1 MALASKWFPLL
12 STSIAL
18 LILSAGSG
26 CRPALVE
33 VEGQVM
39 MNGQPLPQ
47 AQIHTHPSNDRWPG
61 ASGMSDDQ
69 GHFRLTTFIDNGFQ
83 SGAFVGDHQ
92 VTVVV
97 EEPGLGGFGVTVL
110 SPEKYASPNS
120 SEITLTVT
128 SGQPVRAWKI
138 EMQGVL
144 KSATSAEQ
152 IGSGAHAGEGY
163 IAIPVFQQFDRN
175 KDDRLDAEEQEQVD
189 TDLLH
194 GVDLDTAD
202 TNNDG
207 FVDREELKQA
217 SENAFGSEDAAESP
231 TDE

>member
-1 MALASKWFPLL
+1 MC
-12 STSIAL
+12 I
-18 LILSAGSG
+18 
-26 CRPALVE
+26 R
-33 VEGQVM
+33 
-39 MNGQPLPQ
+39 
-47 AQIHTHPSNDRWPG
+47 DR
-61 ASGMSDDQ
+61 
-69 GHFRLTTFIDNGFQ
+69 FQ

-97 EEPGLGGFGVTVL
+97 EEPGLGGFGITVL

-128 SGQPVRAWKI
+128 SGQPVRDWKI

-144 KSATSAEQ
+144 KSSTSAEQ

-231 TDE
+231 ADE

>member
-1 MALASKWFPLL
+1 MAPVTKWLPLL
-12 STSIAL
+12 SASIAL
-18 LILSAGSG
+18 LVVSAGSG

-47 AQIHTHPSNDRWPG
+47 AQIQTYPSNDRWPG
-61 ASGMSDDQ
+61 ASGMSDEKR
-69 GHFRLTTFIDNGFQ
+69 HFQLTTFVDIGFQ
-83 SGAFVGDHQ
+83 SGAFVGRHQ

-97 EEPGLGGFGVTVL
+97 EEPGLGGFGVTVR
-110 SPEKYASPNS
+110 SPEEYTSPNS
-120 SEITLTVT
+120 SGITLTIT
-128 SGQPVRAWKI
+128 SGQPVRDWKI
-138 EMQGVL
+138 EMQGAL
-144 KSATSAEQ
+144 KSSTPEEQ
-152 IGSGAHAGEGY
+152 LGSGAHAGEGY

-175 KDDRLDAEEQEQVD
+175 KDERLDAQEQEQVD

-217 SENAFGSEDAAESP
+217 SENAFGSQDDSDSP
-231 TDE
+231 ADE

>member
-1 MALASKWFPLL
+1 MALASQWFSAL

-18 LILSAGSG
+18 LVVSVGSG
-26 CRPALVE
+26 CRPALVD
-33 VEGQVM
+33 VEGQVI

-47 AQIHTHPSNDRWPG
+47 AQIQTYPSDDRWPG
-61 ASGMSDDQ
+61 ASGMSDEQ
-69 GHFRLTTFIDNGFQ
+69 GYFRLTTFVDNGFQ
-83 SGAFVGDHQ
+83 SGAFIGQHR
-92 VTVVV
+92 VTVIV

-110 SPEKYASPNS
+110 SPDKYASPNS

-128 SGQPVRAWKI
+128 SGHPVQDWKI

-144 KSATSAEQ
+144 KSSTPDEQ
-152 IGSGAHAGEGY
+152 LGSGAHAGEGY
-163 IAIPVFQQFDRN
+163 IAIPIFQQFDRN
-175 KDDRLDAEEQEQVD
+175 QDDRLDAQEQEQVD

-194 GVDLDTAD
+194 GVDLDSAD

-217 SENAFGSEDAAESP
+217 SENAFGSQDDSESP
-231 TDE
+231 PDQ